1 MKKLSFLVLGFGDCN
16 CICNRYVHNITTGYL
31 SPYAKSLECVK
42 WTHKAL
48 VAAADLLYGPHTVNL
63 PTQLFRN
70 GIHENMLALKK
81 LAVKEQTSK
90 WKGVTLLITCHCHT
104 MWNYNNYLPF
114 GFYCQN
120 DSFYVIN
127 SLNLISKFLEM
138 CSGFPAVTSSVE
150 RVKVCNINLEPHF
163 FTFLDGMHFRR
174 EHHEHIFKKSS
185 VSWQVSFTLCRSL
198 FLSKRQQ
205 KMRQFQS
212 EQNMTTEWRRNTWKT
227 HFCPLL
233 FCPNE
238 HFILLLETKTKYG
251 N

>member
-1 MKKLSFLVLGFGDCN
+1 MKFSHYVTLGFEDWN
-16 CICNRYVHNITTGYL
+16 CSMFTITLPDICHPMLRVWNVWNELTK
-31 SPYAKSLECVK
+31 P
-42 WTHKAL
+42 L
-48 VAAADLLYGPHTVNL
+48 VAAAAALLYGPHTVNL

-70 GIHENMLALKK
+70 EIHENMLALKK

-90 WKGVTLLITCHCHT
+90 WNGVTLLITCHCHT

-138 CSGFPAVTSSVE
+138 CSGFPTVTSSVE

-174 EHHEHIFKKSS
+174 DHHEHIFKKKAASRDRC
-185 VSWQVSFTLCRSL
+185 LSL
-198 FLSKRQQ
+198 FVGLFSSARGSKKWDNFSLNR
-205 KMRQFQS
+205 
-212 EQNMTTEWRRNTWKT
+212 TWQLNRGGTREKHT
-227 HFCPLL
+227 FVLCY
-233 FCPNE
+233 FVQMSIS
-238 HFILLLETKTKYG
+238 FYF
-251 N
+251 